1 MKLIKYLLILKKK
14 TCRGTCAAAQHPA
27 RHFPIALPNDSSSW
41 ATLKGKYVVF
51 GEVIEDTD
59 VLDRLDSVGSS
70 NGVSMEKVWIGGCGV
85 LE

>member
-1 MKLIKYLLILKKK
+1 VKKGSLAMANSGK
-14 TCRGTCAAAQHPA
+14 NSNLSQFFVVLA
-27 RHFPIALPNDSSSW
+27 NYSSSW

-51 GEVIEDTD
+51 GEVIEDID

-70 NGVSMEKVWIGGCGV
+70 NGVPKEKVWIGGV